1 MWSGRLL
8 FDFVS
13 EAYNFAL
20 LLAVFCA
27 VYRFKQ
33 VDTGTR
39 YLCLFIWLGA
49 VAETVG
55 WVVAL
60 KYRNN
65 MPVYAIS
72 SLVTYTVI
80 CMYFNSILPGFKR
93 YALGIWIALAGL
105 CLGVWIILKYQP
117 LHVINSSFLFYE
129 CLVIVCMALYSMY
142 KRLMATDLRLSL
154 ETHYW
159 GASILLFYKCTALW
173 NWGFYDFFTERH
185 VDKVMYLNTGILLV
199 NLLAY
204 FSLSIL
210 LFFYP
215 KMHRTYV

>member
-1 MWSGRLL
+1 MRATLL
-8 FDFVS
+8 IFDFVS
-13 EAYNFAL
+13 EAYNFAV

-33 VDTGTR
+33 VDTGTK

-49 VAETVG
+49 VSESLG
-55 WVVAL
+55 WAVAL

-72 SLVTYTVI
+72 SLVAYTVI
-80 CMYFNSILPGFKR
+80 CMYFNSILSTFKR
-93 YALGIWIALAGL
+93 YSVGIWIAVAGL
-105 CLGVWIILKYQP
+105 CWGIWIILKYQP
-117 LHVINSSFLFYE
+117 LHVVNSNFLFYE
-129 CLVIVCMALYSMY
+129 CLVIVSMALYSMY
-142 KRLMATDLRLSL
+142 KQLMAADLRLSK

-159 GASILLFYKCTALW
+159 GPSILLFYKCTALW
-173 NWGFYDFFTERH
+173 NWGFYDFFKERH
-185 VDKVMYLNTGILLV
+185 ADKVIYVHMVILLV

-204 FSLSIL
+204 LSLSIL